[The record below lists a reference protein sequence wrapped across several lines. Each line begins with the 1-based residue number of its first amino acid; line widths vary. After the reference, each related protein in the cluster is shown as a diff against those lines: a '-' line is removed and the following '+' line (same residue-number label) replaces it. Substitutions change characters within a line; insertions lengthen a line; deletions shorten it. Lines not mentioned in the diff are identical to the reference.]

1 MSLTVATDVA
11 GALSVY
17 LARPLTSAI
26 NFNSGLIHL
35 LDSKVATG
43 AQCTWTVEFSGQSN
57 AVATAETATYTPS
70 DSTSEIEKLASL
82 GFGKYEKHS
91 AVSGKAERIA
101 AAVPTPP
108 GARSLVGAKNKLLM
122 SRAERSYQRVVR
134 GVASDIYAGVTGQN
148 PEQIVGLAQAVD
160 STGTY
165 AGLAQGTYS
174 EWASVEDTVTTAALS
189 ISAVREKLILPIFN
203 ACGKYPTVLAAG
215 STIFLGLLNLLGS
228 SSDPYVRGIEVP
240 GPGGTVRKLAAGTKA
255 FMIDEIPVIL
265 DRDCTAGTIYGLNT
279 EHLWFEQLPTIQYGF
294 SDEEIMAAL
303 TMINPAAAG
312 LTDDQLIKIANAIR
326 NPTGILPQFKL
337 LGAVGDQEQVICTSY
352 AQLVVELRN
361 AHGKLAVT

>member
-265 DRDCTAGTIYGLNT
+265 DRDCTAGAIYGLNT
-279 EHLWFEQLPTIQYGF
+279 EHLWLEQLPTIQYGF

>member
-1 MSLTVATDVA
+1 MSLTVASDVA

-17 LARPLTSAI
+17 LARPLASSI
-26 NFNSGLIHL
+26 NFSNGILHL
-35 LDSKVATG
+35 LESKVATG

-57 AVATAETATYTPS
+57 AVATAETATYVPG
-70 DSTSEIEKLASL
+70 DSTSEIERLAAL

-101 AAVPTPP
+101 QAVPRPP
-108 GARSLVGAKNKLLM
+108 GAHSLISSKNRLLM
-122 SRAERSYQRVVR
+122 SRAGRSYERVVR
-134 GVASDIYAGVTGQN
+134 GVAADVYAGVTGQN

-174 EWASVEDTVTTAALS
+174 EWASVEDTVTTANLS

-203 ACGKYPTVLAAG
+203 ACGKYPTVLATG

-228 SSDPYVRGIEVP
+228 NSDPYVRGIEVP
-240 GPGGTVRKLAAGTKA
+240 GPGGTVRKLAAGAKA

-279 EHLWFEQLPTIQYGF
+279 EHLWLEQLPTLEYGF
-294 SDEEIMAAL
+294 PDEQIRSLLM
-303 TMINPAAAG
+303 MIDPAAKN
-312 LTDDQLIKIANAIR
+312 LTDDQLIKISQGIR
-326 NPTGILPQFKL
+326 NPSGILPSFKL
-337 LGAVGDQEQVICTSY
+337 LGAVGDQEQVICTAY